1 MQQTR
6 SGSVGLCHMKIFP
19 IFKAELGHWFHWEAL
34 EWVPIIVII
43 WPIAWYIKRKGQ
55 ILFSSIPGL
64 FCSFLSPGRC
74 PASVSRRCWHERG
87 KQSLSVSAGWREG
100 RALCLQGKAKEGCS
114 RLQGSSCSC
123 AEKSER
129 SVSISHVFNSEFT
142 SGAESLW
149 LILTHLKLM
158 SPLNCNSFQKLFAV
172 DLAG

>member
-6 SGSVGLCHMKIFP
+6 SGSVGLCRMKIFP
-19 IFKAELGHWFHWEAL
+19 IFKAKLGHWFHWEAL

-74 PASVSRRCWHERG
+74 PASVSRRCWHEWG
-87 KQSLSVSAGWREG
+87 KQSLSAPAGG
-100 RALCLQGKAKEGCS
+100 KEGPRVS
-114 RLQGSSCSC
+114 RARPRRAVPGSREAAAR

-142 SGAESLW
+142 SGAKSLW